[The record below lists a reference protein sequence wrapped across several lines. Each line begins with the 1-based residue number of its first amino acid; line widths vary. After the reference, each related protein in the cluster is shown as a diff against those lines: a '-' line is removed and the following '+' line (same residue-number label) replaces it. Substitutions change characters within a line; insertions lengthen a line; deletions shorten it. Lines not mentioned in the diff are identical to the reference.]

1 MDKTIKITGVGRIS
15 KAPDLTVVSLHVT
28 KTMPTYAEALEAS
41 AEDVRILKDSLEE
54 AGLERKS
61 IKTTHFEVEMD
72 YEGYYDKEHNYHRTF
87 KGYRYVQSFRIEF
100 GIDNKLL
107 GKVLFNISH
116 LPIDPEITIRY
127 EIKDIQAAKD
137 ELLANAVKD
146 ATKKANIIADS
157 AGVTIDGV
165 VDINYSWSTMEFYS
179 RSMNF
184 KYCDM
189 AVSAPGAAP
198 DSYDVDIEPED
209 IEKSDSVTIVFAIK

>member
-15 KAPDLTVVSLHVT
+15 KAPDLTVVRLHIT
-28 KTMPTYAEALEAS
+28 RTMPTYTEALEAT

-54 AGLERKS
+54 AGLERKT
-61 IKTTHFEVEMD
+61 IKTTSFEVETD
-72 YEGYYDKEHNYHRTF
+72 YDSYYDKDHNYHRTF
-87 KGYRYVQSFRIEF
+87 KGYSYVQNFRIEF
-100 GIDNKLL
+100 GVDNKLL
-107 GKVLFNISH
+107 GKALFNISH

-146 ATKKANIIADS
+146 ATKKANIIADA

-179 RSMNF
+179 RDMNF
-184 KYCDM
+184 TYCKKAM
-189 AVSAPGAAP
+189 ASPKAKE
-198 DSYDVDIEPED
+198 DTYDVDIEPED
-209 IEKSDSVTIVFAIK
+209 IEKSDSVTIIFAIK